1 MIDIENIRKDFK
13 ILEQIVHNKPL
24 VYFDN
29 AATTHKPTGVVDK
42 TVEFYEKYNSNI
54 HRAAHYLINIATQE
68 YEKSRA
74 YIKEFL
80 NAASTD
86 EILFTSGT
94 TAGLNL
100 LAFSF
105 TERYIKSGDNVIIS
119 EMEHHAN
126 IVPWQLACERKGAN
140 LRVIPITDSGELII
154 EELLKLIDGRTKI
167 ISIAYISNVLG
178 TINDVRKV
186 IEIAHKMDIPVVLDA
201 AQAVAHLEIDVQEL
215 DCDFLVF
222 SGHKIYGPTGIG
234 ILYGK
239 AKYLN
244 EMPPYQSGGEMI
256 KQVSFEKT
264 TFNEL
269 PYKFEPGTPNIC
281 GAIALSEGMKYIKN
295 IGIPAIAAYENELLR
310 YAEEKIL
317 EIDGVHII
325 GTAPE
330 KAGAL
335 SFGIQAIHHYDIGVL
350 LDQMGVAIRTGHH
363 CAQPLMKRF
372 GIEGTARASF
382 ALYNTKAEIDYF
394 ISSLQRAI
402 KLLK

>member
-1 MIDIENIRKDFK
+1 MIDIEKIRKDFK

-29 AATTHKPTGVVDK
+29 AATTQKPKSVIDK
-42 TVEFYEKYNSNI
+42 TVDYYNNYNSNI
-54 HRAAHYLINIATQE
+54 HRAGHHLANLATQE
-68 YEKSRA
+68 YEKSRT

-100 LAFSF
+100 IAFSF

-140 LRVIPITDSGELII
+140 LRVIPITDSGELKID
-154 EELLKLIDGRTKI
+154 ELVKLIDGRTKI

-186 IEIAHKMDIPVVLDA
+186 IEIAHQMDIPVVLDA

-222 SGHKIYGPTGIG
+222 SGHKIYGPTGTG

-281 GAIALSEGMKYIKN
+281 GAIALSEGMRYIKE
-295 IGIPAIAAYENELLR
+295 IGIPAIAEYENELLR

-317 EIDGVHII
+317 QIEGVKII

-335 SFGIQAIHHYDIGVL
+335 SFSVQGIHHYDIGVL

-363 CAQPLMKRF
+363 CAQPLMKRL
-372 GIEGTARASF
+372 GMEGTARASF
-382 ALYNTKAEIDYF
+382 ALYNTKSEIDYF
-394 ISSLQRAI
+394 IGSLQRAV

>member
-1 MIDIENIRKDFK
+1 MLDIENIRKDFK
-13 ILEQIVHNKPL
+13 ILEQKVHNKPL

-29 AATTHKPTGVVDK
+29 AATTQKPKCVIDKMVD
-42 TVEFYEKYNSNI
+42 YYNNYNSNI
-54 HRAAHYLINIATQE
+54 HRAAHHLANIATQE
-68 YEKSRA
+68 YEKSRT
-74 YIKEFL
+74 YIKEFI

-86 EILFTSGT
+86 EIIFTAGT

-140 LRVIPITDSGELII
+140 LRVIPITDSGELKID
-154 EELLKLIDGRTKI
+154 ELKKMIDGRTKI
-167 ISIAYISNVLG
+167 ISITYISNVLG
-178 TINDVRKV
+178 TINDVRRV
-186 IEIAHKMDIPVVLDA
+186 IEIAHQMDIPVVLDA

-222 SGHKIYGPTGIG
+222 SGHKIYGPTGTG

-239 AKYLN
+239 AKYMN
-244 EMPPYQSGGEMI
+244 EIPPYQSGGEMI

-281 GAIALSEGMKYIKN
+281 GAIVLSEGMKYIKE
-295 IGIPAIAAYENELLR
+295 IGIAAISAYENELLR
-310 YAEEKIL
+310 YAEEKIMQI
-317 EIDGVHII
+317 EGVKIY
-325 GTAPE
+325 GTAPD

-335 SFGIQAIHHYDIGVL
+335 SFNIQGIHHYDLGVL

-372 GIEGTARASF
+372 GIEGMARASF
-382 ALYNTKAEIDYF
+382 AFYNTKDEIDYF
-394 ISSLQRAI
+394 ISSLQRAV

>member
-54 HRAAHYLINIATQE
+54 HRAAHYLSNIATQE